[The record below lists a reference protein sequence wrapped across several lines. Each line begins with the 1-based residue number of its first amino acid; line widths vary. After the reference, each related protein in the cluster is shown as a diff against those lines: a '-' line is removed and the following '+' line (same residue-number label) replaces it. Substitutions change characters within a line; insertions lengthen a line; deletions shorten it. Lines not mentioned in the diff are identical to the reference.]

1 VSTDHAEL
9 NVSQREALFA
19 LLSDAQWH
27 PHYELARVAGV
38 RYGARVLELRRLGFD
53 IETEDCA
60 GSAQGKTYR
69 MPSTIAGPPQ
79 PKRVKVLLEETDVLC
94 MVRGYV
100 PPSARIALNDAHA
113 SFDTNREKL

>member
-1 VSTDHAEL
+1 MSVDHAE
-9 NVSQREALFA
+9 VHGTQRERLFE
-19 LLSDAQWH
+19 LLSDAAWH
-27 PHYELARVAGV
+27 PHHELARVAGV
-38 RYGARVLELRRLGFD
+38 RYSARILELKRLGYV
-53 IETEDCA
+53 IESEDRA
-60 GSAQGKTYR
+60 RSGKTYR
-69 MPSTIAGPPQ
+69 MPSKVAGAPQ